1 METEM
6 QKFIIETVLI
16 DPIPKIISQIENG
29 EMRDCDIKWIDSKL
43 EKFTSFAAETLG
55 IKITIGSDN
64 QEKFQQMNEYVRV
77 YYVKKFTT
85 LLNYFKSF

>member
-16 DPIPKIISQIENG
+16 DPIAKIISQIENG